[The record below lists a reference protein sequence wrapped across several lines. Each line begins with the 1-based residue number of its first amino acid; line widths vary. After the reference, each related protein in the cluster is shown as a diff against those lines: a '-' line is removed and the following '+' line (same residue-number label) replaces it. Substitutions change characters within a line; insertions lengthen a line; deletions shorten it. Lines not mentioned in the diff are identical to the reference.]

1 MELNTEKLPVRA
13 STHPEVIVL
22 GMVCQ
27 FGVQGLVDVHVEE
40 GEREK
45 SFE

>member
-1 MELNTEKLPVRA
+1 MELNTEKPPVRA
-13 STHPEVIVL
+13 STYPEVIVL

-27 FGVQGLVDVHVEE
+27 FGVRGLVDVHVEE